1 LYGFISIKLFD
12 ISLSRNLLKKYVYMK
27 NIYVSI
33 ALIALSLSA
42 CMQPVKQKETL
53 AKQEGEWI
61 QLFNGKDLTGW
72 TVKITG
78 YPAGENF
85 GNTFYVENSILKVK
99 YDAYGDDFAGRF
111 GHLYT
116 DKSYS
121 HYKLR
126 VEYRFVGE
134 QAKGGPGWAYRNSG
148 AMLHA
153 QAPETVALE
162 QDFPV
167 SVEAQMLGGDGTHER
182 KTGNVCTP
190 GTEVHINGEFYEGH
204 CYESTSKTYHDE
216 QWVTLE
222 MIVLGDSIVHHV
234 MEGDTI
240 MTYTKLTVGGGSVN
254 PKPGIPDGPLG
265 AGRIALQSE
274 SHPVEFRKVELL
286 DLSR

>member
-1 LYGFISIKLFD
+1 
-12 ISLSRNLLKKYVYMK
+12 MK
-27 NIYVSI
+27 NIFIAI
-33 ALIALSLSA
+33 ALTVSVLSA
-42 CMQPVKQKETL
+42 CKQPAAQKE
-53 AKQEGEWI
+53 EWI

-85 GNTFYVENSILKVK
+85 GNTFYVEDSILKVG

-116 DKSYS
+116 NESYS

-153 QAPETVALE
+153 QAPETMSLN

-167 SVEAQMLGGDGTHER
+167 SIEAQMLGGDGINER
-182 KTGNVCTP
+182 RTGNVCTP
-190 GTEVHINGEFYEGH
+190 GTEVHINGKLYEGH
-204 CYESTSKTYHDE
+204 CYESTSKTYHGDR
-216 QWVTLE
+216 WVTLE
-222 MIVLGDSIVHHV
+222 MIVMNDSIVHHV
-234 MEGDTI
+234 MDGDTV
-240 MTYTKLTVGGGSVN
+240 MTYTKLTVGEADSR
-254 PKPGIPDGPLG
+254 KGPLTE
-265 AGRIALQSE
+265 GRIALQSE

-286 DLSR
+286 NLRSRK

>member
-1 LYGFISIKLFD
+1 
-12 ISLSRNLLKKYVYMK
+12 MK
-27 NIYVSI
+27 NIVVI
-33 ALIALSLSA
+33 ITLIALCLSA
-42 CMQPVKQKETL
+42 CNQPMKQKE
-53 AKQEGEWI
+53 EWI

-85 GNTFYVENSILKVK
+85 GNTFYVENGIMKVK

-153 QAPETVALE
+153 QVPETLTLG
-162 QDFPV
+162 QDFPI
-167 SVEAQMLGGDGTHER
+167 SIEAQMLGGDGTNER

-190 GTEVHINGEFYEGH
+190 GTEVHINGELYKGH
-204 CYESTSKTYHDE
+204 CYESKSKTYHGE

-222 MIVLGDSIVHHV
+222 MIVLGDSIIHHV

-240 MTYTKLTVGGGSVN
+240 LTYTKPTVGEGNAN
-254 PKPGIPDGPLG
+254 PTPLTE
-265 AGRIALQSE
+265 GRIALQSE

-286 DLSR
+286 DLSPKK

>member
-1 LYGFISIKLFD
+1 MPIQLFD
-12 ISLSRNLLKKYVYMK
+12 LPLYRNLLKKYTKMK
-27 NIYVSI
+27 KIFIVITLIVSC
-33 ALIALSLSA
+33 LSA
-42 CMQPVKQKETL
+42 CNRPAVQKE
-53 AKQEGEWI
+53 EWI

-85 GNTFYVENSILKVK
+85 GNTFYVEDSILKVK
-99 YDAYGDDFAGRF
+99 YDAYGDEFAGRF

-116 DKSYS
+116 NQSFS

-153 QAPETVALE
+153 QAPETLALE

-167 SVEAQMLGGDGTHER
+167 SVEAQMLGGDGTNER

-190 GTEVHINGEFYEGH
+190 GTEVHINGELYKGH
-204 CYESTSKTYHDE
+204 CCESTSKTYHGD

-222 MIVLGDSIVHHV
+222 MIVRGDSIVHHV
-234 MEGDTI
+234 MEGDTV
-240 MTYTKLTVGGGSVN
+240 MTYTRLTVGGGSVN
-254 PKPGIPDGPLG
+254 PKQNIPDGPLTE
-265 AGRIALQSE
+265 GRIALQSE

-286 DLSR
+286 LIKD

>member
-1 LYGFISIKLFD
+1 M
-12 ISLSRNLLKKYVYMK
+12 RNIFV
-27 NIYVSI
+27 II
-33 ALIALSLSA
+33 TLIILSLSA
-42 CMQPVKQKETL
+42 CNQPVAQKE
-53 AKQEGEWI
+53 EWV

-85 GNTFYVENSILKVK
+85 GNTFYVEDSILKVK

-116 DKSYS
+116 NKAYS

-148 AMLHA
+148 AMLHS
-153 QAPETVALE
+153 QAPETLALG

-167 SVEAQMLGGDGTHER
+167 SIEAQMLGGDGTNER

-190 GTEVHINGEFYEGH
+190 GTEVHINGELYKGH
-204 CYESTSKTYHDE
+204 CYESTSKTYHGD

-222 MIVLGDSIVHHV
+222 MIVRGDSIVHHI
-234 MEGDTI
+234 MDGDTI

-254 PKPGIPDGPLG
+254 PKPNIPDGPLTE
-265 AGRIALQSE
+265 GRIALQSE
-274 SHPVEFRKVELL
+274 SHPIEFRKVELL
-286 DLSR
+286 DLSSKK

>member
-1 LYGFISIKLFD
+1 MYYM
-12 ISLSRNLLKKYVYMK
+12 RNILV
-27 NIYVSI
+27 II
-33 ALIALSLSA
+33 TLIVISLSA
-42 CMQPVKQKETL
+42 CKQPVAQKEVWT
-53 AKQEGEWI
+53 

-85 GNTFYVENSILKVK
+85 GNTFYVEDSILKVK

-116 DKSYS
+116 NKSYS

-134 QAKGGPGWAYRNSG
+134 QAKGGPNWAYRNSG

-153 QAPETVALE
+153 QAPETMALK

-167 SVEAQMLGGDGTHER
+167 SIEAQMLGGDGTHER

-190 GTEVHINGEFYEGH
+190 GTEVHINGELYKGH
-204 CYESTSKTYHDE
+204 CCESTSKTYHGD
-216 QWVTLE
+216 QWVTIE

-240 MTYTKLTVGGGSVN
+240 MTYTRLTAGEGNAN
-254 PKPGIPDGPLG
+254 PTPLTE
-265 AGRIALQSE
+265 GRIALQSE

-286 DLSR
+286 DLSSKK